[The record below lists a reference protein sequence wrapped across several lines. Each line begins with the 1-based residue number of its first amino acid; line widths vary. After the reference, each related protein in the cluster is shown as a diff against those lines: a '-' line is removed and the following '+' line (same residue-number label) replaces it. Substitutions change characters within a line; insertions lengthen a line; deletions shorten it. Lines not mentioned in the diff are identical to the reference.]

1 MSIKNKEKVLELLQ
15 SFNRKK
21 SDIWAYGN
29 SILYKMCEEK
39 PLHNEKNIVVS
50 KVWLIGRSYAAAIE
64 RTKSGEKL
72 ETIIDKFWDEL
83 NPESKRIDNTLRII
97 KSIPIEEIR
106 NNVQTILDAH
116 KQVMD
121 IMQKA
126 TTMDKRSLTSKYLHF
141 HCPNAFFIYD
151 SRARRTIN
159 KLVKKQDVYGYSG
172 DAEYVEFFLRV
183 LKLQQF
189 IKEQTG
195 KIFTPREIDNF
206 LIFNN

>member
-1 MSIKNKEKVLELLQ
+1 MDIKNKEKVLELLAE
-15 SFNRKK
+15 FNNEK
-21 SDIWAYGN
+21 SDTWVYGN
-29 SILYKMCEEK
+29 SVLYKMCEEK
-39 PLHNEKNIVVS
+39 PLHNEKNIVAS

-83 NPESKRIDNTLRII
+83 KSKSESVDCTLRTI
-97 KSIPIEEIR
+97 SMIPIEEIG

-116 KQVMD
+116 KQFMD
-121 IMQKA
+121 IIEKA

-151 SRARRTIN
+151 SRARRAIN
-159 KLVKKQDVYGYSG
+159 KLVKKQDVNGYSG

-206 LIFNN
+206 LVFND

>member
-1 MSIKNKEKVLELLQ
+1 MDIKNKEKVIEQLFA
-15 SFNRKK
+15 FNNKK

-29 SILYKMCEEK
+29 SVLYKMCEEK
-39 PLHNEKNIVVS
+39 PLHNEKNIVAS

-72 ETIIDKFWDEL
+72 ENIIDKFWDAL
-83 NPESKRIDNTLRII
+83 NSESDSIDKTLRAIN
-97 KSIPIEEIR
+97 SITIEETG
-106 NNVQTILDAH
+106 NNVQTILDTH

-121 IMQKA
+121 IIQKA

-151 SRARRTIN
+151 SRARRAIN
-159 KLVKKQDVYGYSG
+159 KLVKKQDVTGYSG
-172 DAEYVEFFLRV
+172 DTEYVEFFLRI

-195 KIFTPREIDNF
+195 KILTPREIDNF
-206 LIFNN
+206 LVFND